1 MATDSIP
8 SGVDPAAE
16 PASCATFVRPPSPVL
31 VPAPLPGKDAPP
43 SMVNV
48 TAPGPLHHASS
59 SPESGPS
66 HSRCTPA
73 PLPSATQV
81 GNAHVT
87 RRLRRSSCC
96 ENTALGSSSASSTAL
111 PNLRTSFSATFGT
124 EHRKLEPVAPPCPV
138 HSYTPVERLSTLK
151 SHGAVSW
158 KTYHHQPPAG
168 SRVDASPPHSYAL
181 LGSTLKTVGAAS
193 WGRQERALLRSSHI
207 DSSSPHSYAAPLS
220 TLRTSGAVAWREPH
234 KPRELPPISHHKG
247 GSMSAP
253 ASCTATPQ
261 KLRAGSPVAQPA
273 TSVSCTTTPYR
284 LRRGQAAGRQL
295 PCLGPNLG
303 MGQSVSAPKRRARS
317 KPPSDAPTGG

>member
-1 MATDSIP
+1 MLTSRDAC
-8 SGVDPAAE
+8 AAHLVARTQHSAAAAHH
-16 PASCATFVRPPSPVL
+16 PLLSLTF
-31 VPAPLPGKDAPP
+31 APP
-43 SMVNV
+43 SR
-48 TAPGPLHHASS
+48 PPLEPSIASW
-59 SPESGPS
+59 
-66 HSRCTPA
+66 SR
-73 PLPSATQV
+73 S
-81 GNAHVT
+81 
-87 RRLRRSSCC
+87 RLR
-96 ENTALGSSSASSTAL
+96 
-111 PNLRTSFSATFGT
+111 
-124 EHRKLEPVAPPCPV
+124 APCT
-138 HSYTPVERLSTLK
+138 HTRLSR
-151 SHGAVSW
+151 
-158 KTYHHQPPAG
+158 G
-168 SRVDASPPHSYAL
+168 SPHSSLTELYRGKRTTTSRQLAHESTRAPPHSYAL